1 MLYNEFVQGT
11 GCKDNEH
18 NYKVYK
24 DLEVMYTNSDMSK
37 ADIYEYG
44 KKLVDNSKSE
54 KELQIEAE
62 IKAEIEGI
70 KAEIHENKNWLS
82 YYEEMVVMWKE
93 EGDKNMVAMNK
104 SFVKMYKERNKELR
118 NKIKSLKWVLA

>member
-1 MLYNEFVQGT
+1 MLYNEFVEGT